1 MAFGIKF
8 LLQQLT
14 AVHTLLNGGRE
25 LILATFQY
33 YLPDLQDTLINMKI
47 RPFSK

>member
-25 LILATFQY
+25 LILATFQN
-33 YLPDLQDTLINMKI
+33 YLPDFKI
-47 RPFSK
+47 LLLT